1 MNRTKIFDNQG
12 NDLMEMFARQRKKY
26 SPEELIKYEVSKAI
40 YEFTI
45 VAEMARRGLGLT
57 QEELAAR
64 CGFKSRII
72 SGFENYD
79 VLPPFDKVVRLFYE
93 LGLELTVS
101 KRKSEGS

>member
-1 MNRTKIFDNQG
+1 MSHTRIFDNHG
-12 NDLMEMFARQRKKY
+12 TDLMEFFARQREQY
-26 SPEELIKYEVSKAI
+26 SPEELVRYEVSIAI

-45 VAEMARRGLGLT
+45 VAEMARRELGLT

-79 VLPPFDKVVRLFYE
+79 VLPPFDKVVRIFYE

-101 KRKSEGS
+101 KRRIEGS